1 MNALTSTPTPRLP
14 EQISYLDGTDERSI
28 AGGVRVIWGCAL
40 MLACFL
46 AWAAW
51 FEVVEVSTGT
61 GKVVPS
67 SREQLI
73 QSMEGGIVKQ
83 MFVTEGALVERGQV
97 LAQLDA
103 VKNESNVGESEA
115 KYRAALASVNRLQA
129 EVSEQ
134 PLKFDHALDDSPDL
148 IRAESE
154 LYKTRSRG
162 LEDTLTGIQSS
173 LKLVRS
179 ELEITENLAKI
190 GASSRVEVL
199 RLNRQR
205 SELELKATE
214 ARSDYMVR
222 AREDLAKANAE
233 AQMLVAVIRG
243 RNDSLSRLTLRSPV
257 RGIVKDIEVTTIG
270 GVIPPNGQLM
280 QIVPLDDQL
289 LIETRISPRD
299 IAFIHP
305 DQQAKVK
312 ITAYDYSIYGSLDG
326 KVVAI
331 SPDTLQ
337 DEVKPEVFYYRVFI
351 RTDSD
356 VLRNKAGKTFAIVP
370 GMIATVDIRTGE
382 KTVLDYLIKPL
393 NRAREALR
401 ER

>member
-1 MNALTSTPTPRLP
+1 MMTDVPDPM
-14 EQISYLDGTDERSI
+14 SYLDGRDERAL
-28 AGGVRVIWGCAL
+28 AGGAKVIWGCAL
-40 MLACFL
+40 MLACFV

-67 SREQLI
+67 SREQVI
-73 QSMEGGIVKQ
+73 QSMEGGILEQLNVS
-83 MFVTEGALVERGQV
+83 EGALVERGQI
-97 LAQLDA
+97 LAQLDP
-103 VKNESNVGESEA
+103 VKNQSNVGESAA

-129 EVSEQ
+129 EVSEN
-134 PLKFDHALDDSPDL
+134 PLTFDPSLQEFPDL
-148 IRAESE
+148 IRAETE
-154 LYKTRSRG
+154 LYQTRRKG
-162 LEDTLTGIQSS
+162 LAETLDGIQSS

-179 ELEITENLAKI
+179 ELAITENLAKI

-199 RLNRQR
+199 RLTRQR

-233 AQMLVAVIRG
+233 AQMLEAVIRG
-243 RNDSLSRLTLRSPV
+243 RTDSLSRLTLRSPV
-257 RGIVKDIEVTTIG
+257 RGIVKDIEVSTIG
-270 GVIPPNGQLM
+270 GVIAPNGQVM
-280 QIVPLDDQL
+280 QIVPLDEQL

-305 DQQAKVK
+305 GQAAKVK

-326 KVVAI
+326 EVVTI
-331 SPDTLQ
+331 SPDTIQ
-337 DEVKPEVFYYRVFI
+337 DEAKPEIFYYRVFI
-351 RTDSD
+351 RTASD
-356 VLRNKAGKTFAIVP
+356 ELRNKAGKRFAIVP

>member
-1 MNALTSTPTPRLP
+1 MTDVPDPM
-14 EQISYLDGTDERSI
+14 SYLDGRDERAI
-28 AGGVRVIWGCAL
+28 AGGAKVIWGCAL
-40 MLACFL
+40 MLACFI

-51 FEVVEVSTGT
+51 FEIVEVSTGT

-67 SREQLI
+67 SREQVI
-73 QSMEGGIVKQ
+73 QSMEGGILEQLNVS
-83 MFVTEGALVERGQV
+83 EGALVERGQI
-97 LAQLDA
+97 LAQLDP
-103 VKNESNVGESEA
+103 VQNQSNVGESAA

-129 EVSEQ
+129 EVSEK
-134 PLKFDHALDDSPDL
+134 PLAFDPSLQAFPEL
-148 IRAESE
+148 IRAETE
-154 LYKTRSRG
+154 LYQTRRKG
-162 LEDTLTGIQSS
+162 LAETLDGIQSS

-179 ELEITENLAKI
+179 ELAITENLAKI

-199 RLNRQR
+199 RLTRQR

-233 AQMLVAVIRG
+233 AQMLEAVIRG
-243 RNDSLSRLTLRSPV
+243 RTDSLSRLTLRSPV
-257 RGIVKDIEVTTIG
+257 RGIVKDIEVSTIG
-270 GVIPPNGQLM
+270 GVIAPNGQVM
-280 QIVPLDDQL
+280 QIVPLDEQL

-305 DQQAKVK
+305 GQAAKVK

-326 KVVAI
+326 EVVTI

-337 DEVKPEVFYYRVFI
+337 DEAKPEIFYYRVFI
-351 RTDSD
+351 RTASD
-356 VLRNKAGKTFAIVP
+356 ELRNKAGKRFAIVP

>member
-1 MNALTSTPTPRLP
+1 MTDVPDPM
-14 EQISYLDGTDERSI
+14 SYLDGRDERAL
-28 AGGVRVIWGCAL
+28 AGGAKVIWGCAL
-40 MLACFL
+40 MLACFI

-67 SREQLI
+67 SREQVI
-73 QSMEGGIVKQ
+73 QSMEGGILEQLNVS
-83 MFVTEGALVERGQV
+83 EGALVERGQI
-97 LAQLDA
+97 LAQLDP
-103 VKNESNVGESEA
+103 VKNQSNVGESAA

-129 EVSEQ
+129 EVSEK
-134 PLKFDHALDDSPDL
+134 PLTFDPSLQDFPEL
-148 IRAESE
+148 IRAETE
-154 LYKTRSRG
+154 LFQTRRKG
-162 LEDTLTGIQSS
+162 LAETLDGIQSS

-179 ELEITENLAKI
+179 ELAITENLAKI

-199 RLNRQR
+199 RLTRQR

-233 AQMLVAVIRG
+233 AQMLEAVIRG
-243 RNDSLSRLTLRSPV
+243 RTDSLSRLTLRSPV
-257 RGIVKDIEVTTIG
+257 RGIVKDIEVSTIG
-270 GVIPPNGQLM
+270 GVIAPNGQVM
-280 QIVPLDDQL
+280 QIVPLDEQL

-305 DQQAKVK
+305 GQAAKVK

-326 KVVAI
+326 EVVTI
-331 SPDTLQ
+331 SPDTIQ
-337 DEVKPEVFYYRVFI
+337 DEAKPEIFYYRVFI
-351 RTDSD
+351 RTASD
-356 VLRNKAGKTFAIVP
+356 ELRNKAGKRFAIVP

>member
-1 MNALTSTPTPRLP
+1 MKAMMTDVPDPM
-14 EQISYLDGTDERSI
+14 SYLDGRDERAL
-28 AGGVRVIWGCAL
+28 AGGAKVIWGCAL
-40 MLACFL
+40 MLACFV

-51 FEVVEVSTGT
+51 FEIVEVSTGT

-67 SREQLI
+67 SREQVI
-73 QSMEGGIVKQ
+73 QSMEGGILEQ
-83 MFVTEGALVERGQV
+83 LNVTEGALVERGQI
-97 LAQLDA
+97 LAQLDP
-103 VKNESNVGESEA
+103 VKNQSNVGESAA

-129 EVSEQ
+129 EVSEK
-134 PLKFDHALDDSPDL
+134 PLAFDASLQGFPEL
-148 IRAESE
+148 IRAETE
-154 LYKTRSRG
+154 LYQTRRKG
-162 LEDTLTGIQSS
+162 LAETLDGIQSS

-179 ELEITENLAKI
+179 ELAITENLAKI

-199 RLNRQR
+199 RLTRQR

-233 AQMLVAVIRG
+233 AQMLEAVIRG
-243 RNDSLSRLTLRSPV
+243 RTDSLSRLTLRSPV
-257 RGIVKDIEVTTIG
+257 RGIVKDIEVSTIG
-270 GVIPPNGQLM
+270 GVIAPNGQVM
-280 QIVPLDDQL
+280 QIVPLDEQL

-305 DQQAKVK
+305 GQAAKVK

-326 KVVAI
+326 EVVTI
-331 SPDTLQ
+331 SPDTIQ
-337 DEVKPEVFYYRVFI
+337 DEAKPEIFYYRVFI
-351 RTDSD
+351 RTSSD
-356 VLRNKAGKTFAIVP
+356 ELRNKAGKRFAIVP

>member
-1 MNALTSTPTPRLP
+1 MTDVPDPM
-14 EQISYLDGTDERSI
+14 SYLDGRDERAI
-28 AGGVRVIWGCAL
+28 AGGAKVIWGCAL
-40 MLACFL
+40 MLACFI

-67 SREQLI
+67 SREQVI
-73 QSMEGGIVKQ
+73 QSMEGGILEQLNVS
-83 MFVTEGALVERGQV
+83 EGALVERGQI
-97 LAQLDA
+97 LAQLDP
-103 VKNESNVGESEA
+103 VKNQSNVGESAA

-129 EVSEQ
+129 EVSEK
-134 PLKFDHALDDSPDL
+134 PLTFDPSLQDFPEL
-148 IRAESE
+148 IRAETE
-154 LYKTRSRG
+154 LFQTRRKG
-162 LEDTLTGIQSS
+162 LAETLDGIQSS

-179 ELEITENLAKI
+179 ELAITENLAKI

-199 RLNRQR
+199 RLTRQR

-233 AQMLVAVIRG
+233 AQMLEAVIRG
-243 RNDSLSRLTLRSPV
+243 RTDSLSRLTLRSPV
-257 RGIVKDIEVTTIG
+257 RGIVKDIEVSTIG
-270 GVIPPNGQLM
+270 GVIAPNGQVM
-280 QIVPLDDQL
+280 QIVPLDEQL

-305 DQQAKVK
+305 GQAAKVK

-326 KVVAI
+326 EVVTI
-331 SPDTLQ
+331 SPDTIQ
-337 DEVKPEVFYYRVFI
+337 DEAKPEIFYYRVFI
-351 RTDSD
+351 RTASD
-356 VLRNKAGKTFAIVP
+356 ELRNKAGKRFAIVP

-382 KTVLDYLIKPL
+382 KTVLDYLIKPF

>member
-1 MNALTSTPTPRLP
+1 MTDVPDPM
-14 EQISYLDGTDERSI
+14 SYLDGRDERAI
-28 AGGVRVIWGCAL
+28 AGGAKVIWGCAL
-40 MLACFL
+40 MLACFI

-51 FEVVEVSTGT
+51 FEIVEVSTGT

-67 SREQLI
+67 SREQVI
-73 QSMEGGIVKQ
+73 QSMEGGILEQLNVS
-83 MFVTEGALVERGQV
+83 EGALVERGQI
-97 LAQLDA
+97 LAQLDP
-103 VKNESNVGESEA
+103 VQNQSNVGESAA

-129 EVSEQ
+129 EVSEK
-134 PLKFDHALDDSPDL
+134 PLAFDPSLQAFPEL
-148 IRAESE
+148 IRAETE
-154 LYKTRSRG
+154 LYQTRRKG
-162 LEDTLTGIQSS
+162 LAETLDGIQSS

-179 ELEITENLAKI
+179 ELAITENLAKI

-199 RLNRQR
+199 RLTRQR

-233 AQMLVAVIRG
+233 AQMLEAVIRG
-243 RNDSLSRLTLRSPV
+243 RTDSLSRLTLRSPV
-257 RGIVKDIEVTTIG
+257 RGIVKDIEVSTIG
-270 GVIPPNGQLM
+270 GVIAPNGQVM
-280 QIVPLDDQL
+280 QIVPLDEQL

-305 DQQAKVK
+305 GQTAKVK

-326 KVVAI
+326 EVVTI

-337 DEVKPEVFYYRVFI
+337 DEAKPEIFYYRVFI
-351 RTDSD
+351 RTASD
-356 VLRNKAGKTFAIVP
+356 ELRNKAGKRFAIVP

>member
-1 MNALTSTPTPRLP
+1 MKPMMTDVPDPM
-14 EQISYLDGTDERSI
+14 SYLDGRDERAL
-28 AGGVRVIWGCAL
+28 AGGAKVIWGCAL
-40 MLACFL
+40 MLACFI

-51 FEVVEVSTGT
+51 FEIVEVSTGT

-67 SREQLI
+67 SREQVI
-73 QSMEGGIVKQ
+73 QSMEGGILEQLNVS
-83 MFVTEGALVERGQV
+83 EGALVERGQI
-97 LAQLDA
+97 LAQLDP
-103 VKNESNVGESEA
+103 VKNQSNVGESAA

-129 EVSEQ
+129 EVSEK
-134 PLKFDHALDDSPDL
+134 PLTFDPSLQEFPEL
-148 IRAESE
+148 IRAETE
-154 LYKTRSRG
+154 LYQTRRKG
-162 LEDTLTGIQSS
+162 LAETLDGIQSS

-179 ELEITENLAKI
+179 ELAITENLAKI

-199 RLNRQR
+199 RLTRQR

-233 AQMLVAVIRG
+233 AQMLEAVIRG
-243 RNDSLSRLTLRSPV
+243 RTDSLSRLTLRSPV
-257 RGIVKDIEVTTIG
+257 RGIVKDIEVSTIG
-270 GVIPPNGQLM
+270 GVIAPNGQVM
-280 QIVPLDDQL
+280 QIVPLDEQL

-305 DQQAKVK
+305 GQAAKVK

-326 KVVAI
+326 EVVTI
-331 SPDTLQ
+331 SPDTIQ
-337 DEVKPEVFYYRVFI
+337 DEAKPEIFYYRVFI
-351 RTDSD
+351 RTASD
-356 VLRNKAGKTFAIVP
+356 ELRNKAGKRFAIVP

>member
-1 MNALTSTPTPRLP
+1 MKSTMTDVPDPM
-14 EQISYLDGTDERSI
+14 SYLDGRDERAI
-28 AGGVRVIWGCAL
+28 AGGAKVIWGCAL
-40 MLACFL
+40 MLACFI

-51 FEVVEVSTGT
+51 FEIVEVSTGT

-67 SREQLI
+67 SREQVI
-73 QSMEGGIVKQ
+73 QSMEGGILEQLNVS
-83 MFVTEGALVERGQV
+83 EGALVERGQI
-97 LAQLDA
+97 LAQLDP
-103 VKNESNVGESEA
+103 VKNQSNVGESAA

-129 EVSEQ
+129 EVSEK
-134 PLKFDHALDDSPDL
+134 PLAFDPSLQAFPEL
-148 IRAESE
+148 IRAETE
-154 LYKTRSRG
+154 LYQTRRKG
-162 LEDTLTGIQSS
+162 LAETLDGIQSS

-179 ELEITENLAKI
+179 ELAITENLAKI

-199 RLNRQR
+199 RLTRQR

-233 AQMLVAVIRG
+233 AQMLEAVIRG
-243 RNDSLSRLTLRSPV
+243 RTDSLSRLTLRSPV
-257 RGIVKDIEVTTIG
+257 RGIVKDIEVSTIG
-270 GVIPPNGQLM
+270 GVIAPNGQVM
-280 QIVPLDDQL
+280 QIVPLDEQL

-305 DQQAKVK
+305 GQAAKVK

-326 KVVAI
+326 EVVTI

-337 DEVKPEVFYYRVFI
+337 DEAKPEIFYYRVFI
-351 RTDSD
+351 RTASD
-356 VLRNKAGKTFAIVP
+356 ELRNKAGKRFAIVP

-382 KTVLDYLIKPL
+382 KPYSTT
-393 NRAREALR
+393 
-401 ER
+401 

>member
-1 MNALTSTPTPRLP
+1 MMTDVPDPM
-14 EQISYLDGTDERSI
+14 SYLDGRDERAL
-28 AGGVRVIWGCAL
+28 AGGAKVIWGCAL
-40 MLACFL
+40 MLACFI

-67 SREQLI
+67 SREQVI
-73 QSMEGGIVKQ
+73 QSMEGGILEQLNVS
-83 MFVTEGALVERGQV
+83 EGALVERGQI
-97 LAQLDA
+97 LAQLDP
-103 VKNESNVGESEA
+103 VKNQSNVGESAA

-129 EVSEQ
+129 EVSEK
-134 PLKFDHALDDSPDL
+134 PLTFDPSLQDFPEL
-148 IRAESE
+148 IRAETE
-154 LYKTRSRG
+154 LFQTRRKG
-162 LEDTLTGIQSS
+162 LAETLDGIQSS

-179 ELEITENLAKI
+179 ELAITENLAKI

-199 RLNRQR
+199 RLTRQR

-233 AQMLVAVIRG
+233 AQMLEAVIRG
-243 RNDSLSRLTLRSPV
+243 RTDSLSRLTLRSPV
-257 RGIVKDIEVTTIG
+257 RGIVKDIEVSTIG
-270 GVIPPNGQLM
+270 GVIAPNGQVM
-280 QIVPLDDQL
+280 QIVPLDEQL

-305 DQQAKVK
+305 GQAAKVK

-326 KVVAI
+326 EVVTI
-331 SPDTLQ
+331 SPDTIQ
-337 DEVKPEVFYYRVFI
+337 DEAKPEIFYYRVFI
-351 RTDSD
+351 RTASD
-356 VLRNKAGKTFAIVP
+356 ELRNKAGKRFAIVP

>member
-1 MNALTSTPTPRLP
+1 MKAMMTDVPDPM
-14 EQISYLDGTDERSI
+14 SYLDGRDERAI
-28 AGGVRVIWGCAL
+28 AGGAKVIWGCAL
-40 MLACFL
+40 MLACFI

-67 SREQLI
+67 SREQVI
-73 QSMEGGIVKQ
+73 QSMEGGILEQLNVS
-83 MFVTEGALVERGQV
+83 EGALVERGQI
-97 LAQLDA
+97 LAQLDP
-103 VKNESNVGESEA
+103 VKNQSNVGESAA

-129 EVSEQ
+129 EVSEK
-134 PLKFDHALDDSPDL
+134 PLTFDPSLQDFPEL
-148 IRAESE
+148 IRAETE
-154 LYKTRSRG
+154 LFQTRRKG
-162 LEDTLTGIQSS
+162 LAETLDGIQSS

-179 ELEITENLAKI
+179 ELAITENLAKI

-199 RLNRQR
+199 RLTRQR

-233 AQMLVAVIRG
+233 AQMLEAVIRG
-243 RNDSLSRLTLRSPV
+243 RTDSLSRLTLRSPV
-257 RGIVKDIEVTTIG
+257 RGIVKDIEVSTIG
-270 GVIPPNGQLM
+270 GVIAPNGQVM
-280 QIVPLDDQL
+280 QIVPLDEQL

-305 DQQAKVK
+305 GQAAKVK

-326 KVVAI
+326 EVVTI
-331 SPDTLQ
+331 SPDTIQ
-337 DEVKPEVFYYRVFI
+337 DEAKPEIFYYRVFI
-351 RTDSD
+351 RTASD
-356 VLRNKAGKTFAIVP
+356 ELRNKAGKRFAIVP

>member
-1 MNALTSTPTPRLP
+1 MTDVPDPM
-14 EQISYLDGTDERSI
+14 SYLDGRDERAL
-28 AGGVRVIWGCAL
+28 AGGAKVIWGCAL
-40 MLACFL
+40 MLACFV

-67 SREQLI
+67 SREQVI
-73 QSMEGGIVKQ
+73 QSMEGGILEQLNVS
-83 MFVTEGALVERGQV
+83 EGALVERGQI
-97 LAQLDA
+97 LAQLDP
-103 VKNESNVGESEA
+103 VKNQSNVGESAA

-129 EVSEQ
+129 EVSEN
-134 PLKFDHALDDSPDL
+134 PLTFDPSLQEFPDL
-148 IRAESE
+148 IRAETE
-154 LYKTRSRG
+154 LYQTRRKG
-162 LEDTLTGIQSS
+162 LAETLDGIQSS

-179 ELEITENLAKI
+179 ELAITENLAKI

-199 RLNRQR
+199 RLTRQR

-233 AQMLVAVIRG
+233 AQMLEAVIRG
-243 RNDSLSRLTLRSPV
+243 RTDSLSRLTLRSPV
-257 RGIVKDIEVTTIG
+257 RGIVKDIEVSTIG
-270 GVIPPNGQLM
+270 GVIAPNGQVM
-280 QIVPLDDQL
+280 QIVPLDEQL

-305 DQQAKVK
+305 GQAAKVK

-326 KVVAI
+326 EVVTI
-331 SPDTLQ
+331 SPDTIQ
-337 DEVKPEVFYYRVFI
+337 DEAKPEIFYYRVFI
-351 RTDSD
+351 RTASD
-356 VLRNKAGKTFAIVP
+356 ELRNKAGKRFAIVP

>member
-1 MNALTSTPTPRLP
+1 MKPMMTDVPDPM
-14 EQISYLDGTDERSI
+14 SYLDGRDERAL
-28 AGGVRVIWGCAL
+28 AGGAKVIWGCAL
-40 MLACFL
+40 MLACFV

-51 FEVVEVSTGT
+51 FEIVEVSTGT

-67 SREQLI
+67 SREQVI
-73 QSMEGGIVKQ
+73 QSMEGGILEQ
-83 MFVTEGALVERGQV
+83 LNVTEGALVERGQI
-97 LAQLDA
+97 LAQLDP
-103 VKNESNVGESEA
+103 VKNQSNVGESAA

-129 EVSEQ
+129 EVSER
-134 PLKFDHALDDSPDL
+134 PLAFDTSLHAFPEL
-148 IRAESE
+148 IRAETE
-154 LYKTRSRG
+154 LYQTRRKG
-162 LEDTLTGIQSS
+162 LAETLDGIQSS

-179 ELEITENLAKI
+179 ELAITENLAKI

-199 RLNRQR
+199 RLTRQR

-233 AQMLVAVIRG
+233 AQMLEAVIRG
-243 RNDSLSRLTLRSPV
+243 RTDSLSRLTLRSPV
-257 RGIVKDIEVTTIG
+257 RGIVKDIEVSTIG
-270 GVIPPNGQLM
+270 GVIAPNGQVM
-280 QIVPLDDQL
+280 QIVPLDEQL

-305 DQQAKVK
+305 GQAAKVK

-326 KVVAI
+326 EVVTI
-331 SPDTLQ
+331 SPDTIQ
-337 DEVKPEVFYYRVFI
+337 DEAKPEIFYYRVFI
-351 RTDSD
+351 RTSSD
-356 VLRNKAGKTFAIVP
+356 ELRNKAGKRFAIVP

>member
-1 MNALTSTPTPRLP
+1 MTDVPDPM
-14 EQISYLDGTDERSI
+14 SYLDGRDERAL
-28 AGGVRVIWGCAL
+28 AGGAKVIWGCAL
-40 MLACFL
+40 MLACFV

-51 FEVVEVSTGT
+51 FEIVEVSTGT

-67 SREQLI
+67 SREQVI
-73 QSMEGGIVKQ
+73 QSMEGGILEQ
-83 MFVTEGALVERGQV
+83 LNVTEGALVERGQI
-97 LAQLDA
+97 LAQLDP
-103 VKNESNVGESEA
+103 VKNQSNVGESAA

-129 EVSEQ
+129 EVSER
-134 PLKFDHALDDSPDL
+134 PLAFDTSLQEFPEL
-148 IRAESE
+148 IRAETE
-154 LYKTRSRG
+154 LYQTRRKG
-162 LEDTLTGIQSS
+162 LAETLDGIQSS

-179 ELEITENLAKI
+179 ELAITENLAKI

-199 RLNRQR
+199 RLTRQR

-233 AQMLVAVIRG
+233 AQMLEAVIRG
-243 RNDSLSRLTLRSPV
+243 RTDSLSRLTLRSPV
-257 RGIVKDIEVTTIG
+257 RGIVKDIEVSTIG
-270 GVIPPNGQLM
+270 GVIAPNGQVM
-280 QIVPLDDQL
+280 QIVPLDEQL

-305 DQQAKVK
+305 GQAAKVK

-326 KVVAI
+326 EVVTI
-331 SPDTLQ
+331 SPDTIQ
-337 DEVKPEVFYYRVFI
+337 DEAKPEIFYYRVFI
-351 RTDSD
+351 RTSSD
-356 VLRNKAGKTFAIVP
+356 ELRNKAGKRFAIVP

>member
-1 MNALTSTPTPRLP
+1 MMTDVPDPM
-14 EQISYLDGTDERSI
+14 SYLDGRDERAL
-28 AGGVRVIWGCAL
+28 AGGAKVIWGCAL
-40 MLACFL
+40 MLACFV

-51 FEVVEVSTGT
+51 FEIVEVSTGT

-67 SREQLI
+67 SREQVI
-73 QSMEGGIVKQ
+73 QSMEGGILEQ
-83 MFVTEGALVERGQV
+83 LNVTEGALVERGQI
-97 LAQLDA
+97 LAQLDP
-103 VKNESNVGESEA
+103 VKNQSNVGESAA

-129 EVSEQ
+129 EVSER
-134 PLKFDHALDDSPDL
+134 PLAFDTSLHAFPEL
-148 IRAESE
+148 IRAETE
-154 LYKTRSRG
+154 LYQTRRKG
-162 LEDTLTGIQSS
+162 LAETLDGIQSS

-179 ELEITENLAKI
+179 ELAITENLAKI

-199 RLNRQR
+199 RLTRQR

-233 AQMLVAVIRG
+233 AQMLEAVIRG
-243 RNDSLSRLTLRSPV
+243 RTDSLSRLTLRSPV
-257 RGIVKDIEVTTIG
+257 RGIVKDIEVSTIG
-270 GVIPPNGQLM
+270 GVIAPNGQVM
-280 QIVPLDDQL
+280 QIVPLDEQL

-305 DQQAKVK
+305 GQAAKVK

-326 KVVAI
+326 EVVTI
-331 SPDTLQ
+331 SPDTIQ
-337 DEVKPEVFYYRVFI
+337 DEAKPEIFYYRVFI
-351 RTDSD
+351 RTSSD
-356 VLRNKAGKTFAIVP
+356 ELRNKAGKRFAIVP